1 MKINILKIYPRIWL
15 DERKAKTYYGKQVDI
30 ENSTKC
36 TSIATDFND
45 FETFIDTIRK

>member
-1 MKINILKIYPRIWL
+1 MIILIHSGQKQGVGQ
-15 DERKAKTYYGKQVDI
+15 AKNDYGKQVDI

-36 TSIATDFND
+36 ISIATDFND